1 MAGDICNLP
10 LFFIKKQTCKG
21 IPYILHATVKRIK
34 SLVDDK
40 YKAKLKNY
48 ELYGTGHTAQRAAE
62 ATGLQVTGFL
72 AGPLGGVSR

>member
-1 MAGDICNLP
+1 M
-10 LFFIKKQTCKG
+10 
-21 IPYILHATVKRIK
+21 HATVKRMK

-48 ELYGTGHTAQRAAE
+48 ELYGTCHTAQRAAE

>member
-1 MAGDICNLP
+1 M
-10 LFFIKKQTCKG
+10 
-21 IPYILHATVKRIK
+21 HATVKRIK